1 MGAFDRFVSS
11 RAGAW
16 SKDLW
21 DGLIAAIDARFAPLE
36 EQLDIQ
42 KETTDKIVGRG
53 LQIIEDE
60 LTPALNSA
68 SDIVDQIEATQ
79 TSAEATAAAIEAILT
94 TLTEEG
100 VPAASVITTALL
112 RFVSDAEMAAKAP
125 LASPTFTGT
134 PAAPTAA
141 GGTNTTQ
148 IATTA
153 FVKAAIDAL
162 ISSAPGTLDTL
173 DELAAALGDDAN
185 FASTVTTALANR
197 LRFDAAQTLSGGE
210 KAQALTNIGL
220 STALKS
226 DATAAISAGF
236 TLTPY
241 SDGTKSSGTFTPDP
255 ANHNYRYVINNGAH
269 TIAAPT
275 SDCAMDILYRN
286 AASAG
291 ALTMSGFRVG
301 AVSGDVYATA
311 ERASIAATFTNG
323 STSVGITA
331 HGAVVGDMLWL
342 TTTGAL
348 PTNFATGT
356 NYYVASVVDANTVT
370 LAATPGGAAISAGS
384 AGSGTHTA
392 KLASQFILMI
402 RRING
407 LATYAWKALQ

>member
-42 KETTDKIVGRG
+42 KETTDKIVSRG

-60 LTPALNSA
+60 LTPALTSA
-68 SDIVDQIEATQ
+68 NDIVGQMETTQ

-100 VPAASVITTALL
+100 VPAASIITTALL

-162 ISSAPGTLDTL
+162 ISSAPGALDTL

-210 KAQALTNIGL
+210 KTQAQQNIGL
-220 STALKS
+220 DTAVKS
-226 DATAAISAGF
+226 DATAQISKGYTLAPNDLGNKNAGWTIDP
-236 TLTPY
+236 TLGNTQY
-241 SDGTKSSGTFTPDP
+241 MTNT
-255 ANHNYRYVINNGAH
+255 GAH
-269 TIAAPT
+269 TITAPAN
-275 SDCAMDILYRN
+275 DCRVEIEVTN
-286 AASAG
+286 SATAG
-291 ALTMSGFRVG
+291 SLSFSGFTG
-301 AVSGDVYATA
+301 
-311 ERASIAATFTNG
+311 SIKGEAYNTTNG
-323 STSVGITA
+323 NAFTL
-331 HGAVVGDMLWL
+331 VVRR
-342 TTTGAL
+342 
-348 PTNFATGT
+348 TNG
-356 NYYVASVVDANTVT
+356 VT
-370 LAATPGGAAISAGS
+370 RGFWI
-384 AGSGTHTA
+384 
-392 KLASQFILMI
+392 
-402 RRING
+402 
-407 LATYAWKALQ
+407 AWQ

>member
-1 MGAFDRFVSS
+1 MARKFERDYRVSATTEILASENAFRKDVDLRIDTIEGKQGVIDQAAAEARDRVI
-11 RAGAW
+11 RYA
-16 SKDLW
+16 
-21 DGLIAAIDARFAPLE
+21 
-36 EQLDIQ
+36 
-42 KETTDKIVGRG
+42 
-53 LQIIEDE
+53 EDE
-60 LTPALNSA
+60 IAPK
-68 SDIVDQIEATQ
+68 
-79 TSAEATAAAIEAILT
+79 AAAL
-94 TLTEEG
+94 
-100 VPAASVITTALL
+100 TALL
-112 RFVSDAEMAAKAP
+112 AEFEANSDAIRDAAVAIVRAAVAARGDTLEKLLALVDAAAP
-125 LASPTFTGT
+125 KESPELTGAPT
-134 PAAPTAA
+134 APTAA

-148 IATTA
+148 VATTA

-162 ISSAPGTLDTL
+162 IAAAPGALDTL
-173 DELAAALGDDAN
+173 DELAAALGDDTN

-197 LRFDAAQTLSGGE
+197 LRFDAAQALSGGE
-210 KAQALTNIGL
+210 KAQALSNLGL

-236 TLTPY
+236 TLTAY
-241 SDGTKSSGTFTPDP
+241 SDGSKSSGTFTPDA
-255 ANHNYRYVINNGAH
+255 ANHNYHYVINNGAH

-275 SDCAMDILYRN
+275 SDCAIDILYRN

-331 HGAVVGDMLWL
+331 HAAVIGDMIWL

-370 LAATPGGAAISAGS
+370 LATSPGGAAISAGS
-384 AGSGTHTA
+384 TGSGTHTA